1 MTKRK
6 DVSKKMP
13 NKADKLNNYIKVLSD
28 FQYSINIEYDIHS
41 DTKIKNYIPTSS
53 AIEIIED
60 VMLSTSP
67 KSNERSRIFVGA
79 YGKGKSHLALMLI
92 ALLCRKDKELYK
104 PLLSMI
110 CETKPDLCRFIIDY
124 QESDKKL
131 LPVVIQ
137 GSSTGIRQSF
147 LLALKK
153 ALEENG
159 LDNIMPNTYFSAAIT
174 TINNWKN
181 NYKETYSAFKKA
193 IHCSTSEFISE
204 LGQFNNA
211 FYEKFVDIYPSL
223 TSGSEFNPVNG
234 MNIIEL
240 YNDVNDKIRDYGFTG
255 IFVVYDEFSKF
266 LSGNLKKTSSDEIEV
281 LQYFAENCNRSANKQ
296 MHIML
301 ISHQGILN
309 YVDKLPK
316 SKVDSWKAV
325 SNRYKTVEL
334 NTSASQ
340 TYEIIGRVI
349 RKEDDDDWF
358 KSYIKEHKDS
368 FSELYN
374 KWHDKRLFRELTANE
389 FEKLIFNCYPLDPVS
404 SFVLPKISEKIAQN
418 ERTIFTFLSSEGQKN
433 TLPEFLKNSSAT
445 SFSLLTPDVIF
456 DYFEPLFKAESYD
469 RPIHRIWKTTSV
481 ALNKLNKKKSLEAKI
496 IKTIALINILD
507 RTDILAPD
515 IDTIISI
522 YGSMYG
528 VQSIIPALTDL
539 TNKGILRKLD
549 NKNHLRIC
557 EHTEQNVDAL
567 INDEVERK
575 KLTTSVQNILNH
587 FVGNKVLYPNAY
599 NDDNEIVRY
608 FNFKFITSTD
618 LLENTE
624 RVTEIEIGAAGVV
637 CAVICESD
645 QYSETIK
652 KLASITN
659 SRIVFVVLKENE
671 DISQYAYKYDAISNL
686 MAISEDS
693 VLIEELSYSLLDSEA
708 TLQRY
713 MDSFLCPELGECIY
727 YLSGVP
733 VTVHRKSSLSKLL
746 SNICEDVFYNLPIIN
761 NEIINKDIIT
771 AQATNSRA
779 KLIDGILANELKP
792 NLGLI
797 GNGQDV
803 SFMRSTL
810 KVTGIYVEDENGVS
824 FSTTPNDANLENV
837 LSIIKEFIIDSSI
850 NGKRCFCD
858 LYDTLTNPENHIGM
872 KKGVIPVYIAVI
884 LHFYKKYVVITKNN
898 REMEINARLLESINN
913 APAEYDLY
921 LEKWNPDKEQY
932 IQTLEDTFN
941 GFIRATEKEY
951 NNFEYIVHAIQ
962 RWYLQLPKIVKE
974 SRHIYLGSEK
984 IEEIDVTIIKFLN
997 SLRNPEINA
1006 REYLF
1011 NKILWIIGV
1020 DSFNADVA
1028 LRVLEMKNYID
1039 RIKSNLIQV
1048 LSVELKSVF
1057 SKGKSHEQASLSS
1070 VVADWI
1076 SSLDENVFSHMF
1088 NNSDNAMLQICAEI
1102 TPNSEKFV
1110 EDLARPATGLRIDD
1124 WGEVTIDGFIRSVSN
1139 FVATVENYNQQVK
1152 QSETPN
1158 LGGSYKISFIDDSGT
1173 ETFKTFDKTNL
1184 PDNAQLLYN
1193 DLEAMLTEE
1202 YGAALSDNEKRQVL
1216 IDIISKLL
1224 S

>member
-1 MTKRK
+1 M
-6 DVSKKMP
+6 S

-53 AIEIIED
+53 AIDIIEE

-67 KSNERSRIFVGA
+67 KSKERSRIFVGA

-92 ALLCRKDKELYK
+92 ALLCRKDKELYNA
-104 PLLSMI
+104 LLTMI
-110 CETKPDLCRFIIDY
+110 CETKPELCKFIIDY
-124 QESDKKL
+124 QESDQKL

-159 LDNIMPNTYFSAAIT
+159 LEKIMPSTYFTAAIS
-174 TINNWKN
+174 TINNWKT

-204 LGQFNNA
+204 LGQFNNS
-211 FYEKFVDIYPSL
+211 FYEKFIEIYPSL
-223 TSGSEFNPVNG
+223 TSGSEFNPVSG
-234 MNIIEL
+234 MDIVEL
-240 YNDVNDKIRDYGFTG
+240 YNDVNDKIRAYGFSG

-281 LQYFAENCNRSANKQ
+281 LQYFAESCNRSANKQ

-301 ISHQGILN
+301 ISHQSILN

-316 SKVDSWKAV
+316 FKVDSWKAV
-325 SNRYKTVEL
+325 SERYKTIEL

-349 RKEDDDDWF
+349 KKKANDVDNWFDLYKET
-358 KSYIKEHKDS
+358 YKEN
-368 FSELYN
+368 FSDLYN
-374 KWHDKRLFRELTANE
+374 KWYDKRIFSELTVDE
-389 FEKLIFNCYPLDPVS
+389 FKNLIFNCYPLDPVS
-404 SFVLPKISEKIAQN
+404 SFILPKISEKIAQN
-418 ERTIFTFLSSEGQKN
+418 ERTIFTFLSSEGQKH
-433 TLPEFLKNSSAT
+433 TLPEFLKNSSVDG
-445 SFSLLTPDVIF
+445 FSLLTPDIIF

-469 RPIHRIWKTTSV
+469 RPIHKVWKTTSV
-481 ALNKLNKKKSLEAKI
+481 ALNKISKRKSLEAKI
-496 IKTIALINILD
+496 IKSIALINILD
-507 RTDILAPD
+507 RSDIIAPD

-522 YGSMYG
+522 YSSIYD
-528 VQSIIPALTDL
+528 VQTIIPALTDL
-539 TNKGILRKLD
+539 TNKGILRKLE

-567 INDEVERK
+567 INDEIETK
-575 KLTTSVQNILNH
+575 KLSTNVQTILNQ
-587 FVGNKVLYPNAY
+587 FVGSKVLYPNSY

-608 FNFKFITSTD
+608 FNFKFITSAE

-624 RVTEIEIGAAGVV
+624 CVNRIEYGTAGVV
-637 CAVICESD
+637 YAVICDPE
-645 QYSETIK
+645 QYDETIK
-652 KLASITN
+652 QLKLIKN
-659 SRIVFVVLKENE
+659 NRIVFIVLKENE
-671 DISQYAYKYDAISNL
+671 DISQHAYKFDAISSL
-686 MAISEDS
+686 VSKSDDE
-693 VLIEELSYSLLDSEA
+693 VLVEELLYSLSDNEA

-713 MDSFLCPELGECIY
+713 MDSFLCPELGECMY
-727 YLSGVP
+727 YWVGEP
-733 VTVHRKSSLSKLL
+733 VTIHRKSSLSKLL
-746 SNICEDVFYNLPIIN
+746 SNICEEVFCNSPIIN
-761 NEIINKDIIT
+761 NEVINKDVIT
-771 AQATNSRA
+771 GQATNSRA
-779 KLIDGILANELKP
+779 RLVDGILANELKP
-792 NLGLI
+792 NLGLV

-824 FSTTPNDANLENV
+824 FSTSPNDENLEKV
-837 LSIIKEFIIDSSI
+837 LSKIKDFIIDSSI

-858 LYDTLTNPENHIGM
+858 LYDELTNPDKHIGM
-872 KKGVIPVYIAVI
+872 KKGVIPIYIAVV
-884 LHFYKKYVVITKNN
+884 LHFYKKYVVITRNN
-898 REMEINARLLESINN
+898 REMEINARLLEAINN
-913 APAEYDLY
+913 APSEYDLY
-921 LEKWNPDKEQY
+921 LEKWSPDKELY
-932 IQTLEDTFN
+932 IQVLEETFSS
-941 GFIRATEKEY
+941 FIRATEKEY

-962 RWYLQLPKIVKE
+962 RWYLQLPKMVKE
-974 SRHIYLGSEK
+974 SQRIYLGNGKTEK
-984 IEEIDVTIIKFLN
+984 IDGTITKFLN

-1011 NKILWIIGV
+1011 NKILWIIDV
-1020 DSFNADVA
+1020 EKFNADVA
-1028 LRVLEMKNYID
+1028 SRILEMKNYID
-1039 RIKSNLIQV
+1039 RIKHNLIQV
-1048 LSVELKSVF
+1048 LSVELKDIF
-1057 SKGKSHEQASLSS
+1057 SKGKAHEQASLSS
-1070 VVADWI
+1070 VVVDWI

-1088 NNSDNAMLQICAEI
+1088 NNSDNAMLQICKEI
-1102 TPNSEKFV
+1102 NPNSEKFV

-1124 WGEVTIDGFIRSVSN
+1124 WGEISIVGFIHTVSE

-1152 QSETPN
+1152 QSESPN
-1158 LGGSYKISFIDDSGT
+1158 LGGSYKLSFIDDTGV